1 MTEKPKEKW
10 MDYIQKFNLPNAKIL
25 YLIYYLFGLKQI
37 DSEQKKKLK
46 EFVILENPSIFN
58 AYKKFEKNPNL
69 SELGNEFK
77 KIYNGS
83 INKDYSKSIIH
94 KAFESTFKNV
104 PQNED
109 DDESNDDDNENSD
122 DKKKKKKKDKDNSVE
137 DSESKTFIT
146 KAIGKMKRNNDSS
159 DDDD

>member
-10 MDYIQKFNLPNAKIL
+10 MDDIQKFNLPNAKIL

-94 KAFESTFKNV
+94 KAFESTFKNA
-104 PQNED
+104 PQNDDED
-109 DDESNDDDNENSD
+109 DNSNDDNSE
-122 DKKKKKKKDKDNSVE
+122 DKKKSKKKKDKENSVE

-159 DDDD
+159 DDD